1 MERLMSDEEKI
12 RRAEDVIERRKNAE
26 FRISGENFSKE
37 QNTNKTKKMF
47 IQIVICLLIYCG
59 VYYIKNSQDNLAKN
73 VMSNIN
79 NILQQDIDF
88 KTLYSNIVVK
98 CNSIVNKNN
107 ENNIENSE
115 NVEIK
120 DEPNNAE
127 ENIDSNS
134 NQEESNTD
142 NSINNEVGQI
152 DSNLNI
158 MGIGGG
164 SEEPSDIPEQN
175 ELISDADYIKSNFS
189 IINPLPSGIV
199 TSRFGSRASNEIV
212 SANHKGIDLGAVS
225 GTEIINS
232 MDGEV
237 IEASSEGD
245 FGKHIKVANNDIVII
260 YAHCSELLVKEGDKV
275 KQGDKIAKV
284 GSTGKAT
291 GPHLHFEIRRDN
303 RAINPEEI
311 LQL

>member
-1 MERLMSDEEKI
+1 MERLISDEEKI

-59 VYYIKNSQDNLAKN
+59 IYYIKNSQDNFAQN

-79 NILQQDIDF
+79 NILQQDVDF
-88 KTLYSNIVVK
+88 KTLYSNIIVK
-98 CNSIVNKNN
+98 CNSILNKNN
-107 ENNIENSE
+107 EENTE
-115 NVEIK
+115 NAENTEEKNDQNNVEQ
-120 DEPNNAE
+120 
-127 ENIDSNS
+127 NINS
-134 NQEESNTD
+134 NESNANTLE
-142 NSINNEVGQI
+142 NNEVSQVNPE
-152 DSNLNI
+152 DLNI

-164 SEEPSDIPEQN
+164 NEEPSDAPEQI
-175 ELISDADYIKSNFS
+175 ESISDADYIKSNFS
-189 IINPLPSGIV
+189 IINPLPSGVV
-199 TSRFGSRASNEIV
+199 TSRFGSRASSEIV
-212 SANHKGIDLGAVS
+212 SANHKGIDLGAVT

-245 FGKHIKVANNDIVII
+245 FGKHIRVSNNDIVII
-260 YAHCSELLVKEGDKV
+260 YAHCSELLVKRGDKV

>member
-1 MERLMSDEEKI
+1 
-12 RRAEDVIERRKNAE
+12 
-26 FRISGENFSKE
+26 
-37 QNTNKTKKMF
+37 
-47 IQIVICLLIYCG
+47 
-59 VYYIKNSQDNLAKN
+59 
-73 VMSNIN
+73 MSNIN

-115 NVEIK
+115 NVEGK

-245 FGKHIKVANNDIVII
+245 FGKHIRVSNNDIVII
-260 YAHCSELLVKEGDKV
+260 YAHCSELLVKKGDKV